1 MQILN
6 RKYIIIFCLFLGEF
20 LFAQQTTSSPYSR
33 FGLGDLKSQFSPA
46 FNSLGGGGYAI
57 SNGKIINP
65 YSPASYSAFEAN
77 SFLFSTG
84 INNEI
89 TDIQS
94 DSENQTVNNVSLSH
108 IIFGLPINK
117 KIGASFG
124 IIPYSNIGYTLENRD
139 ENYNANMF
147 YNGDGGISK
156 VYLGGAF
163 KLHKNISVGGN
174 ASYLFGGLNRRK
186 KLEFDDETIFNSRSN
201 SLINVNGIFYEF
213 GALFSK
219 DLADKTSNI
228 SIAINTSNNTDVNA
242 KRTDLVETF
251 EYSGVNEIVKD
262 TFVNSV
268 EKGNMILPKY
278 TNMGIAYSRGKL
290 LLIFDYSTQNWN
302 DYQLFEESDSLVS
315 SNRFSSGLQYTPDI
329 SSVTQFYKR
338 CHYRIGF
345 AMNTTPLQINNTQ
358 LEDKSISLGIG
369 IPIKR
374 NKSTYDISLVL
385 GQRGTTNNNLL
396 KENYIRIGLSM
407 SFEGIWFVKQKY
419 N

>member
-6 RKYIIIFCLFLGEF
+6 RKYIMIFCLFLGEF

-33 FGLGDLKSQFSPA
+33 FGLGDLKSQFSPV

-57 SNGKIINP
+57 SNSKIINP

-84 INNEI
+84 FNNEI

-94 DSENQTVNNVSLSH
+94 GSQNQTVNNVSLSH
-108 IIFGLPINK
+108 IIFGFPINK

-124 IIPYSNIGYTLENRD
+124 IIPYSNIGYALENRD

-147 YNGDGGISK
+147 YDGDGGISK
-156 VYLGGAF
+156 VYLGGAL

-174 ASYLFGGLNRRK
+174 TSYLFGGLNRRK

-201 SLINVNGIFYEF
+201 SLININGVFYEF

-219 DLADKTSNI
+219 DLADKNSNI
-228 SIAINTSNNTDVNA
+228 SIAINTSNNADIKA
-242 KRTDLVETF
+242 MRTDLVETF
-251 EYSGVNEIVKD
+251 EYSGVYEIVKD

-278 TNMGIAYSRGKL
+278 TNMGIAYSMDKL

-302 DYQLFEESDSLVS
+302 DYQLFGESDSLVS
-315 SNRFSSGLQYTPDI
+315 SKRFSGGLQYTPDI

-358 LEDKSISLGIG
+358 LEDKSISLGVG

-407 SFEGIWFVKQKY
+407 SFEGVWFVKQKY

>member
-6 RKYIIIFCLFLGEF
+6 RKYIMIFCLFLGEF

-33 FGLGDLKSQFSPA
+33 FGLGDLASQFSPV

-94 DSENQTVNNVSLSH
+94 DFENQTVNNVSLSH

-117 KIGASFG
+117 NIGASFG
-124 IIPYSNIGYTLENRD
+124 IIPYSNIGYALENRD

-156 VYLGGAF
+156 VYLGGAL

-201 SLINVNGIFYEF
+201 SLININGVFYEF

-219 DLADKTSNI
+219 NLADKNSNI
-228 SIAINTSNNTDVNA
+228 SISINTSNNTDVKA

-251 EYSGVNEIVKD
+251 EYSGVYEIVKD

-278 TNMGIAYSRGKL
+278 TNMGIAYSMDKL

-302 DYQLFEESDSLVS
+302 DYQLFGESDSLVS
-315 SNRFSSGLQYTPDI
+315 SKRFSGGLQYTPDL

-358 LEDKSISLGIG
+358 LEDKSISLGVG

>member
-6 RKYIIIFCLFLGEF
+6 RKYIMIFCLFLGEF

-33 FGLGDLKSQFSPA
+33 FGLGDLTSQFSPV

-117 KIGASFG
+117 NIGASFG
-124 IIPYSNIGYTLENRD
+124 IIPYSNIGYALENRD

-156 VYLGGAF
+156 VYLGGAL

-201 SLINVNGIFYEF
+201 SLININGVFYEF

-219 DLADKTSNI
+219 DLADKNSNI
-228 SIAINTSNNTDVNA
+228 SIAINTSNNTDVKA

-251 EYSGVNEIVKD
+251 EYSGVYEIVKD

-278 TNMGIAYSRGKL
+278 TNMGIAYSMDKL

-302 DYQLFEESDSLVS
+302 DYQLFGESDSLVS
-315 SNRFSSGLQYTPDI
+315 SKRFSGGLQYTPDL

-345 AMNTTPLQINNTQ
+345 AMNTTPLQINNIQ
-358 LEDKSISLGIG
+358 LEDKSISLGVG